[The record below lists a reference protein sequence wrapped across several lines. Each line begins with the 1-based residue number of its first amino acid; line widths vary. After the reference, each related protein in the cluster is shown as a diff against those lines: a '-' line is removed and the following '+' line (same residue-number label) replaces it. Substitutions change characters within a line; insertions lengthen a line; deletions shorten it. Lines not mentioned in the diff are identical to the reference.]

1 MRTKHGTG
9 GGKAEA
15 PFTLL
20 RKAPTPAAMSPL
32 VRAAGARGVFLFL
45 SKISILLVL
54 FGPIPARAAEA
65 LVLPN
70 ESLVADGL
78 PPIPKALAERVA
90 AYTESRGAT
99 FEAWHPVRREMLIG
113 TRFADVAEVHRVKFP
128 GGARTQLTFYP
139 ERTGGARFRPL
150 AGDGFVF
157 NKDVGGGEWYQL
169 FWRDEKSGRVTM
181 FTDGKSRNTGG
192 DFSHSGKWLAY
203 QSTRRNGKDN
213 DIWVVDPADPKTE
226 RKVLEVSGGGWGV
239 SDWSPDDKTLL
250 AAEYLSVNES
260 RYWLVDAATGAK
272 TLATPES
279 KEKVAWGRAVFA
291 KDGKSLLTTTDSGAE
306 FHRLVSL
313 DPASKK
319 ITVLTPGIDW
329 DVSSLS
335 LSEDGGKL
343 AFVVN
348 EGGVET
354 LHVLDTATRKE
365 IALPKIPLGT
375 IGAVRFH
382 ANGKDLAFTLASAR
396 SASDVYSIDVTAGP
410 TGRIE
415 RWTESELG
423 GLDPATLSEPEK
435 ISWKSFDGR
444 AITGFLYRPP
454 ASFQGPRPVIVNI
467 HGGPEGQY
475 QPGFLGRSN
484 FYLNELGVVLIFPN
498 VRGSSGFGKTFV
510 ALDNAEKREDSVKD
524 IGALLD
530 WIAAQPSLD
539 KSRVMVTGGSYGGYM
554 TLASMTH
561 YNDRF
566 RCAVDVVGISNWV
579 TFLEHTEAYRRD
591 LRRAEYGDER
601 DPKMRERLLAMSPL
615 TNASR
620 ISKPMFIVQGRN
632 DPRVPYTE
640 AEQMVAAI
648 KKNGGPVWYLL
659 AKDEGHGFS
668 KKKNQDFQFLATLKF
683 VEDHLL
689 K

>member
-1 MRTKHGTG
+1 MRMNESSG
-9 GGKAEA
+9 GVGAA
-15 PFTLL
+15 ARIHLL
-20 RKAPTPAAMSPL
+20 RKTPRPAATGPL
-32 VRAAGARGVFLFL
+32 VSAAGRRAVFLLL
-45 SKISILLVL
+45 SSILLVL
-54 FGPIPARAAEA
+54 LVPRIPAMATED
-65 LVLPN
+65 VVTPN
-70 ESLVADGL
+70 ENLVADGL

-90 AYTESRGAT
+90 AYTESRGAV

-113 TRFADVAEVHRVKFP
+113 TRFADVTQVHRVKFP

-150 AGDGFVF
+150 SGDGFVF

-169 FWRDEKSGRVTM
+169 FWRDEKSGKVTM
-181 FTDGKSRNTGG
+181 VTDGKSRNTGG

-213 DIWVVDPADPKTE
+213 DIWVVDPADAKTE

-250 AAEYLSVNES
+250 VGEYLSANES

-272 TLATPES
+272 SLATPES

-291 KDGKSLLTTTDSGAE
+291 KDGKSLYTTTDSGAE

-313 DPASKK
+313 DLASKK
-319 ITVLTPGIDW
+319 ITVLTPGIEW

-365 IALPKIPLGT
+365 VTLPKIPLGT

-396 SASDVYSIDVTAGP
+396 SASDVYSIDMITGP
-410 TGRIE
+410 SKKVE

-435 ISWKSFDGR
+435 VSWKSFDGR
-444 AITGFLYRPP
+444 SITGFLYRPP
-454 ASFQGPRPVIVNI
+454 ASFQGPRPVIINI

-475 QPGFLGRSN
+475 QPGFLGRNN
-484 FYLNELGVVLIFPN
+484 FYLNELGVALIFPN
-498 VRGSSGFGKTFV
+498 VRGSSGFGKTFLT
-510 ALDNAEKREDSVKD
+510 LDNAEKREDSVKD

-530 WIAAQPSLD
+530 WIAAQPFLD
-539 KSRVMVTGGSYGGYM
+539 KSRVMVAGGSYGGYM

-566 RCAVDVVGISNWV
+566 RCAVDVVGISSWV

-601 DPKMRERLLAMSPL
+601 DPKMRELLLAISPL
-615 TNASR
+615 TNAGK
-620 ISKPMFIVQGRN
+620 ITKPMFIVQGRN

-640 AEQMVAAI
+640 AEQMVTAI
-648 KKNGGPVWYLL
+648 KRNGGPVWYLL

-668 KKKNQDFQFLATLKF
+668 KKKNQDFQFLAALKF

>member
-1 MRTKHGTG
+1 MRMKYGTG
-9 GGKAEA
+9 GGEA
-15 PFTLL
+15 AAPIHLL
-20 RKAPTPAAMSPL
+20 RNPPSPGTTGPL
-32 VRAAGARGVFLFL
+32 VSAARVRSGLLFL
-45 SKISILLVL
+45 SSFLLVL
-54 FGPIPARAAEA
+54 FVPLIPAMGAED

-70 ESLVADGL
+70 ENLVADGL
-78 PPIPKALAERVA
+78 PPIPKALAGRVA
-90 AYTESRGAT
+90 AYTEARGAT
-99 FEAWHPVRREMLIG
+99 FQAWHPVRREMLIG
-113 TRFADVAEVHRVKFP
+113 TRFAEVPQVHRVKFP

-150 AGDGFVF
+150 SGDGFVF

-169 FWRDEKSGRVTM
+169 FWRDEKTGKVAM

-250 AAEYLSVNES
+250 VAEYISVNES
-260 RYWLVDAATGAK
+260 RYWLVDAAAGAK
-272 TLATPES
+272 SLATPES

-291 KDGKSLLTTTDSGAE
+291 NDGKALYTTTDSGSE

-313 DPASKK
+313 DLASKK
-319 ITVLTPGIDW
+319 ITVLTPGSEW

-335 LSEDGGKL
+335 LSDDGGKL

-348 EGGVET
+348 EGGAET

-396 SASDVYSIDVTAGP
+396 SASDVYSIDVMAGP
-410 TGRIE
+410 SGKIE

-423 GLDPATLSEPEK
+423 GIDAASLPEPEK

-444 AITGFLYRPP
+444 GITGFFYRPP
-454 ASFQGPRPVIVNI
+454 ASFQGPRPVIINI

-475 QPGFLGRSN
+475 QPGFLGRNN
-484 FYLNELGVVLIFPN
+484 FYLNELGVAVIHPN
-498 VRGSSGFGKTFV
+498 VRGSSGFGKTFL

-530 WIAAQPSLD
+530 WIAAQPFLD
-539 KSRVMVTGGSYGGYM
+539 KSRVMVMGGSYGGYM

-566 RCAVDVVGISNWV
+566 RCALDVVGISSFV

-591 LRRAEYGDER
+591 LRRVEYGDER
-601 DPKMRERLLAMSPL
+601 DPKMREFLLRISPL
-615 TNASR
+615 TSAGK
-620 ISKPMFIVQGRN
+620 ITKPMFVVQGRN

-659 AKDEGHGFS
+659 AKDEGHGFG

>member
-1 MRTKHGTG
+1 MSLPVRTGR
-9 GGKAEA
+9 ARSV
-15 PFTLL
+15 FFLL
-20 RKAPTPAAMSPL
+20 S
-32 VRAAGARGVFLFL
+32 
-45 SKISILLVL
+45 SILLLL
-54 FGPIPARAAEA
+54 FVPRLPATGDEA

-70 ESLVADGL
+70 ENLVADGL
-78 PPIPKALAERVA
+78 PPIPKALAARVA
-90 AYTESRGAT
+90 AYTESRGAA

-113 TRFADVAEVHRVKFP
+113 TRFADVSQIHRVKFP

-139 ERTGGARFRPL
+139 ERTTGARFRPL
-150 AGDGFVF
+150 SGDGFF
-157 NKDVGGGEWYQL
+157 FAKDVGGGEWYQL
-169 FWRDEKSGRVTM
+169 FWRDERTGKVTM
-181 FTDGKSRNTGG
+181 FTDGRSRNTGG
-192 DFSHSGKWLAY
+192 VFSHSGKWLAY

-213 DIWVVDPADPKTE
+213 DVWVVDPADPRSE
-226 RKVLEVSGGGWGV
+226 RKVLEVPGGGWGV

-250 AAEYLSVNES
+250 VGEFLSANES

-272 TLATPES
+272 TLATPDS

-291 KDGKSLLTTTDSGAE
+291 KDGKSLYATTDSGSE

-313 DPASKK
+313 DVASKK
-319 ITVLTPGIDW
+319 ITVLVPGIEW

-335 LSEDGGKL
+335 LSDDGGKL

-348 EGGVET
+348 EGGIET

-365 IALPKIPLGT
+365 IALPKVPVGT
-375 IGAVRFH
+375 IGALRFH

-396 SASDVYSIDVTAGP
+396 SASDVYSIDVMAGP
-410 TGRIE
+410 SGKVE

-423 GLDPATLSEPEK
+423 GLDAATLTEPER

-444 AITGFLYRPP
+444 TITGFLYRPP

-467 HGGPEGQY
+467 HGGPEAQY
-475 QPGFLGRSN
+475 QPGFLGRNN
-484 FYLNELGVVLIFPN
+484 FYLNELGVALIYPN
-498 VRGSSGFGKTFV
+498 VRGSSGFGKTFL
-510 ALDNAEKREDSVKD
+510 ALDNAEKREDSVRD

-530 WIAAQPSLD
+530 WIAAQPLLD
-539 KSRVMVTGGSYGGYM
+539 KGRVMVMGGSYGGYM

-566 RCAVDVVGISNWV
+566 RCAVDVVGISSWV
-579 TFLEHTEAYRRD
+579 TFLEHTESYRRD
-591 LRRAEYGDER
+591 LRRVEYGDER
-601 DPKMRERLLAMSPL
+601 DPKTREFLQRVSPL
-615 TNASR
+615 TSAGK
-620 ISKPMFIVQGRN
+620 ITKPIFIVQGLN

-648 KKNGGPVWYLL
+648 KRNGGPVWYLL
-659 AKDEGHGFS
+659 AKNEGHGFS
-668 KKKNQDFQFLATLKF
+668 KKNNQDFQFLATLKF

>member
-1 MRTKHGTG
+1 MHVKKCTG
-9 GGKAEA
+9 RRSARE
-15 PFTLL
+15 
-20 RKAPTPAAMSPL
+20 
-32 VRAAGARGVFLFL
+32 RAVFLFL
-45 SKISILLVL
+45 SSILLVL
-54 FGPIPARAAEA
+54 FVPRVPAMAAEN
-65 LVLPN
+65 VVTPN
-70 ESLVADGL
+70 ENLVADGL
-78 PPIPKALAERVA
+78 PPIPRALAERVA
-90 AYTESRGAT
+90 AYTESRGAM
-99 FEAWHPVRREMLIG
+99 FEAWHPTRREMLIG
-113 TRFADVAEVHRVKFP
+113 TRFAEVAQVHRVKFP

-150 AGDGFVF
+150 TGDGFIF

-169 FWRDEKSGRVTM
+169 FWRDEKSGKVTM

-203 QSTRRNGKDN
+203 ESTRRNGKDN
-213 DIWVVDPADPKTE
+213 DVYVVDPADPKTE

-250 AAEYLSVNES
+250 VGEYFSANES

-272 TLATPES
+272 SLATPES
-279 KEKVAWGRAVFA
+279 KEKVAWGRGVFA
-291 KDGKSLLTTTDSGAE
+291 KDGKSLYTTTDSGAE

-313 DPASKK
+313 DLASKK
-319 ITVLTPGIDW
+319 MTVLTPGIEW

-335 LSEDGGKL
+335 LAGDGGKL
-343 AFVVN
+343 AFIVN

-375 IGAVRFH
+375 IGTVRFH
-382 ANGKDLAFTLASAR
+382 ANGKDLAFTLSSAR
-396 SASDVYSIDVTAGP
+396 SASDVYSIDVMAGP
-410 TGRIE
+410 SGKIE

-423 GLDPATLSEPEK
+423 GLDAATLSEPEK

-454 ASFQGPRPVIVNI
+454 ASLHGPRPVIINI

-475 QPGFLGRSN
+475 QPGFLGRNN
-484 FYLNELGVVLIFPN
+484 FYLNELGVALIFPN
-498 VRGSSGFGKTFV
+498 VRGSSGFGKTFL

-530 WIAAQPSLD
+530 WIAGQPSLD
-539 KSRVMVTGGSYGGYM
+539 KGRVMVTGGSYGGYM

-566 RCAVDVVGISNWV
+566 RCAVDIVGISSWV

-601 DPKMRERLLAMSPL
+601 DPKMRELLLAISPL
-615 TNASR
+615 TNAGK
-620 ISKPMFIVQGRN
+620 ITKPMFIVQGRN

-648 KKNGGPVWYLL
+648 KQNGGPVWYLL

-668 KKKNQDFQFLATLKF
+668 KKKNQDFQLLATLKF

>member
-1 MRTKHGTG
+1 
-9 GGKAEA
+9 
-15 PFTLL
+15 
-20 RKAPTPAAMSPL
+20 MSPL

-45 SKISILLVL
+45 SKIFILLVL

-169 FWRDEKSGRVTM
+169 FWRDEKSGKVTM

-250 AAEYLSVNES
+250 AAEHLSVNES

-354 LHVLDTATRKE
+354 LHVLDTASRKE